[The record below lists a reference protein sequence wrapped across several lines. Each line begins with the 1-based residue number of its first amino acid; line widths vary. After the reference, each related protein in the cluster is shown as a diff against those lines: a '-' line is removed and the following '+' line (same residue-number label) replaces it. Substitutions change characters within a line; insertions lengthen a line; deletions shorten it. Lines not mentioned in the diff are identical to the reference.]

1 MIRARGL
8 LLGGAC
14 FATLAGFTVAV
25 SSTAALPGAT
35 TAHTAAKARAAMVA
49 VVGAAVHEIR
59 VAAARRAM
67 TSAFASAPGA
77 SDRVM
82 SHRSANAPLIPTQT
96 VSGVSPNAGAS
107 GAGGEQVVT
116 ITGSGF
122 SGATD
127 VFFGPLNDVNSTAY
141 PCLASAA
148 GCFQITNDNQILAD
162 TPVVAAG
169 TVDVTVGSGTA
180 SSGDQYSYFDPPTV
194 TNVATPQHQGAS
206 GIAVVGTN
214 FSYPGVTPFA
224 SGVSEVDLVPTGG
237 GSTVAITAVC
247 SSGGQAKCFLA
258 TDDTDLTVNLPNSMT
273 AGQYHTEAMT
283 PGGTSS
289 PSSADLLVV
298 LPPSPTLASLNP
310 SSGTTLGGNDVV
322 LTGTDFTGV
331 TAVNFGS
338 SMPLCGTGT
347 CYTVD
352 SSTQITVNNIP
363 AHAAG
368 GVSVTVTTTSGTTGS
383 KTYLYVTPVPTLTNL
398 NPSSGSGS
406 GGNNVV
412 LTGTNFNG
420 ATDVNFGT
428 SDITN
433 VCGTG
438 TCYTVDSSTQITVD
452 KIPSHASGGVN
463 VNVVTPGGTTGN
475 LTYTYLGPTLTNLN
489 PPSGSTLGGNNVIL
503 TGTNLTGATDVN
515 FGSTDITNVC
525 GTGTCFTVDSST
537 QITVSGVPSH
547 GAGSVNVNVVTPG
560 GTTGNLPY
568 TYIVP
573 PPTLTNLNPSS
584 GSGSGGNNVVLTGTN
599 FNGATDVNFGA
610 SDVQLCGTGT
620 CFTIDSTTQITVDN
634 VPAHA
639 AGGVSVS
646 VTTPGGTTGTLLYT
660 YVGPTLTNLDST
672 SGSTVGGNSVV
683 LAGSNF
689 IGATDVHVGSID
701 LSSCPSAPCF
711 TVNSDIQITVIMP
724 ADTPGMVNVNVTT
737 PGGTTASL
745 PYTYVAPGP
754 TVTGVSPNAGAL
766 TGGNTVALTGSGF
779 EAAGTPITSQVTV
792 GTAPA
797 ITSTPCVTS
806 PTAPCFTVNS
816 PTSITV
822 EVLPPGTGMVHF
834 TVTTPGGT
842 STPTSADVYTYVTVF
857 PNVATVSP
865 KFGAA
870 SGNAYVTVVGSNF
883 GDPSQGFG
891 ATDVV
896 FGAGPGAVDVP
907 ASRTF
912 PCPGSANGCFE
923 QIGTT
928 TLDVYAPAV
937 AASTVDIRVVTPG
950 GTSNAGVPDQ
960 YTFVAKGAYT
970 AVSPFRICDTRP
982 AGKGI
987 TANQCDGA
995 GKGTLVPGRETITVL
1010 ITGAQIPPG
1019 AQAVVANISVI
1030 NHGSGSTFVTAFP
1043 AGGSQPL
1050 AANINLA
1057 GGKVESNLAIVRLG
1071 SGGQISLFN
1080 SVGSADVIVDVEGY
1094 FAAPGGAAGAF
1105 HSIPPLRICD
1115 SRAGTHTA
1123 CAGTTSTPLQG
1134 GAWRRVVLS
1143 GVPPGTSL
1151 SVPHIPADGTAAAAA
1166 FNLTGTAASA
1176 STYLSVTAPTGSD
1189 ACPTK
1194 APAFA
1199 NLNPTPGIS
1208 LPNRVISNL
1217 GPNQDICLFSAAG
1230 SINFIID
1237 VNGWFGNGHETTT
1250 GGFFYSVPPTRICD
1264 TRPSD
1269 GTRCQGQQ
1277 LTANHSQVVA
1287 VAGIVAVPAWNSHA
1301 PPPLAVVAN
1310 LTGIAGSAATYL
1322 TLYPSDVTPHPIAS
1336 DLNPSAG
1343 QVIGDLAITSLAQT
1357 GSTVGNDNL
1366 YNAVGTINA
1375 VLDVAGWFQ

>member
-8 LLGGAC
+8 LFGGAC

-25 SSTAALPGAT
+25 SSTATLPRAT
-35 TAHTAAKARAAMVA
+35 TARTADRA
-49 VVGAAVHEIR
+49 GAAGSAR
-59 VAAARRAM
+59 VDAAAASAPNSRADVAGGET
-67 TSAFASAPGA
+67 TSAFVGVRGTSESGARLSA
-77 SDRVM
+77 
-82 SHRSANAPLIPTQT
+82 ANVPLIPTQT

-107 GAGGEQVVT
+107 GAGGEQKVV

-122 SGATD
+122 TGATD
-127 VFFGPLNDVNSTAY
+127 VFFGGTDVSSASSY
-141 PCLASAA
+141 PCLSSPL
-148 GCFQITNDNQILAD
+148 GCFTVVSDTEIDAD
-162 TPVVAAG
+162 TPVETAG
-169 TVDVTVGSGTA
+169 TVDVTVDTGTVNPPQ
-180 SSGDQYSYFDPPTV
+180 DQYSYFDPPTV
-194 TNVATPQHQGAS
+194 GNVASPQHQVATGV
-206 GIAVVGTN
+206 AVTGTN
-214 FSYPGVTPFA
+214 FSFPGVSPFA

-237 GSTVAITAVC
+237 GSTVALTAVC
-247 SSGGQAKCFLA
+247 SSGGQANCFAA
-258 TDDTDLTVNLPNSMT
+258 TSDTALTINLPNSMT
-273 AGQYHTEAMT
+273 AGQYDTQVIT
-283 PGGTSS
+283 PGGTSAA
-289 PSSADLLVV
+289 SSNDLLVV
-298 LPPSPTLASLNP
+298 LPPAPTLTTLNLSSGTTAGGGNVILTGANFTGATDVHWGALDINTCGTGTCFTINTDTQITVDNIPAHGAGGVLVTVTTPSGTSGSKTYTYVTPAPTLTTLNP
-310 SSGTTLGGNDVV
+310 SSGSTAGGNPVV
-322 LTGTDFTGV
+322 LTGTNFTGA
-331 TAVNFGS
+331 TDVNWGS
-338 SMPLCGTGT
+338 TDIQACGTGICFT
-347 CYTVD
+347 FNSD
-352 SSTQITVNNIP
+352 TQITVNNIP
-363 AHAAG
+363 SNGAG
-368 GVSVTVTTTSGTTGS
+368 GVLVTVTTGNGTSGS
-383 KTYLYVTPVPTLTNL
+383 KTYTYVIPAPTLTTL
-398 NPSSGSGS
+398 NP
-406 GGNNVV
+406 
-412 LTGTNFNG
+412 
-420 ATDVNFGT
+420 
-428 SDITN
+428 
-433 VCGTG
+433 
-438 TCYTVDSSTQITVD
+438 
-452 KIPSHASGGVN
+452 
-463 VNVVTPGGTTGN
+463 
-475 LTYTYLGPTLTNLN
+475 
-489 PPSGSTLGGNNVIL
+489 
-503 TGTNLTGATDVN
+503 
-515 FGSTDITNVC
+515 
-525 GTGTCFTVDSST
+525 
-537 QITVSGVPSH
+537 
-547 GAGSVNVNVVTPG
+547 
-560 GTTGNLPY
+560 
-568 TYIVP
+568 
-573 PPTLTNLNPSS
+573 
-584 GSGSGGNNVVLTGTN
+584 
-599 FNGATDVNFGA
+599 
-610 SDVQLCGTGT
+610 
-620 CFTIDSTTQITVDN
+620 
-634 VPAHA
+634 
-639 AGGVSVS
+639 
-646 VTTPGGTTGTLLYT
+646 
-660 YVGPTLTNLDST
+660 T

-683 LAGSNF
+683 LIGTNF
-689 IGATDVHVGSID
+689 TGATDVHVGTID
-701 LSSCPSAPCF
+701 LTPCPSAPCF
-711 TVNSDIQITVIMP
+711 VVNTDIQITVTMP
-724 ADTPGMVNVNVTT
+724 AETPGNVNVNVTT
-737 PGGTTASL
+737 PGGTTTSL
-745 PYTYVAPGP
+745 PYTYVAPAP
-754 TVTGVSPNAGAL
+754 TVTGVSPHAGAPA
-766 TGGNTVALTGSGF
+766 GGNTVTLTGSGF

-792 GTAPA
+792 GSAPA
-797 ITSTPCVTS
+797 ILATPCVTS

-816 PTSITV
+816 ATSITI
-822 EVLPPGTGMVHF
+822 EGLPPGSGMVHI

-842 STPTSADVYTYVTVF
+842 STMTSADVYTYVTTF
-857 PNVATVSP
+857 PNVTTVSP

-870 SGNAYVTVVGSNF
+870 TGNAYVTVGGSNF

-896 FGAGPGAVDVP
+896 FGTKDIP
-907 ASRTF
+907 AANTF
-912 PCPGSANGCFE
+912 PCPGSLNGCFE
-923 QIGTT
+923 QIGTGT
-928 TLDVYAPAV
+928 LGLLDVYTPAV
-937 AASTVDIRVVTPG
+937 AAGTVDIKVITPG
-950 GTSNAGVPDQ
+950 GTSNVGVGDQ

-982 AGKGI
+982 AGGGI
-987 TANQCDGA
+987 TPNQCDGA
-995 GKGTLVPGRETITVL
+995 GKGTLVPGRETITVQ
-1010 ITGAQIPPG
+1010 ITGTQIPAG

-1043 AGGSQPL
+1043 AGASQPL

-1057 GGKVESNLAIVRLG
+1057 GKKVESNLVIVQL
-1071 SGGQISLFN
+1071 SSSGQINIFN
-1080 SVGSADVIVDVEGY
+1080 SVGSADVIVDLEGY
-1094 FAAPGGAAGAF
+1094 FAAPGGSAGAF

-1115 SRAGTHTA
+1115 SRAGTHTE

-1176 STYLSVTAPTGSD
+1176 ATYLSVTAPTGSD

-1322 TLYPSDVTPHPIAS
+1322 TLYPSDVTPHPNAS